1 MTLSKTL
8 LKAFATSTSNT
19 TYSRCMSKV
28 IQISCT
34 MINEEINELKKCH
47 KVEETKDL
55 FTNRYK
61 TSPIATSQMPL
72 EGLTKIK
79 SQIVP
84 KF

>member
-1 MTLSKTL
+1 
-8 LKAFATSTSNT
+8 
-19 TYSRCMSKV
+19 
-28 IQISCT
+28 

-55 FTNRYK
+55 FTNQYK

-72 EGLTKIK
+72 EGLAKIR
-79 SQIVP
+79 SRIVP